1 MKVSPMSEKL
11 TVHQLRERELRGAR
25 LIMHTLRERQRQ
37 KSQSRDEVTKN
48 KSMHARCMA
57 TTTR

>member
-11 TVHQLRERELRGAR
+11 TVHQLRERALRGAR
-25 LIMHTLRERQRQ
+25 VIMHTLRERRRQ

-48 KSMHARCMA
+48 KSMHA
-57 TTTR
+57 